1 MPSEEEVVEVPACG
15 AMRCVLPPPSAPG
28 AQPQPVASL
37 PSDPAPLSNRTSAD
51 SRVCHGP
58 SYLQIH
64 ARAEPSSQ
72 SHRLNALRC
81 QPERRR
87 LSGRRRLIR
96 VPEES
101 TPPPRGRI
109 LAECA
114 RWSTNDE
121 RAGGSPSLLVLRIQ
135 CRAARAE
142 PGGWDA
148 AISAVVRVS
157 SALEQ
162 SVSMLGGLG
171 HGLMRH
177 ARRSTLSQ
185 CAHQHSNCITFR
197 DAMLPVGRG
206 VSSLRTAQSM
216 AVGSTGVVSVAY
228 LPSERSGGS
237 RNSQVSLWI
246 TTHNADVESRSER
259 KHKRGASDPSASTN
273 VVPCNGHVGNVG
285 QLAELKCRSPGPPS
299 SRRRWNRPATRARS
313 EGRTAA
319 QCEPARA
326 TSPSIIQ

>member
-28 AQPQPVASL
+28 PSPSPSLLCPQILLLYRIARPLIRASVTGQAIYKFTHAQSPAARAIDSTLCAASL
-37 PSDPAPLSNRTSAD
+37 
-51 SRVCHGP
+51 
-58 SYLQIH
+58 
-64 ARAEPSSQ
+64 
-72 SHRLNALRC
+72 
-81 QPERRR
+81 ERRR

-114 RWSTNDE
+114 RWSANDE

-148 AISAVVRVS
+148 AISAVVWVS

-216 AVGSTGVVSVAY
+216 AVGSTG
-228 LPSERSGGS
+228 
-237 RNSQVSLWI
+237 
-246 TTHNADVESRSER
+246 
-259 KHKRGASDPSASTN
+259 
-273 VVPCNGHVGNVG
+273 
-285 QLAELKCRSPGPPS
+285 
-299 SRRRWNRPATRARS
+299 
-313 EGRTAA
+313 
-319 QCEPARA
+319 
-326 TSPSIIQ
+326 